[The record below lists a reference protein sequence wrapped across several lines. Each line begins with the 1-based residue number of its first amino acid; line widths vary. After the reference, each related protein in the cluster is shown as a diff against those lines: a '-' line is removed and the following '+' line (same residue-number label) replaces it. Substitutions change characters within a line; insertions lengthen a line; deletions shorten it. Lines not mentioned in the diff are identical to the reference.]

1 MASQINLQDNLL
13 NHARVEKVPVTMF
26 LMNGVQVKGQIK
38 GFDQFSLIIETPTK
52 QQQLIYKHAISTI
65 IPAKTLSTE
74 KIEKE
79 DSAAAEK

>member
-38 GFDQFSLIIETPTK
+38 GYDQFSLIIETPTK